1 MKRLLPAITMLLA
14 AIAISGGAQPAA
26 LPESLSYADRL
37 LMAGKCIEL
46 GDNAGFSADDS
57 AAAVV
62 LSYYDK
68 AVELCPESYRT
79 WLARAIYL
87 DCVEEEFARSNADY
101 RKAIEL
107 APQEIEPYT
116 RYARSLAACQNNV
129 DSAIAVYRQCAVN
142 VKEYPYNHNDL
153 AKLLI
158 LKGCYD
164 EADEVMRQAL
174 VMTGNNLLDASAL
187 DFIPIEITHR

>member
-1 MKRLLPAITMLLA
+1 
-14 AIAISGGAQPAA
+14 
-26 LPESLSYADRL
+26 
-37 LMAGKCIEL
+37 MAEKYMEL
-46 GDNAGFSADDS
+46 GDNAGFCADDS
-57 AAAVV
+57 AAAIV

-87 DCVEEEFARSNADY
+87 DCIEEEFARSNADY

-116 RYARSLAACQNNV
+116 RYARSLAVCQNNL
-129 DSAIAVYRQCAVN
+129 DSAITVYRQCVDK
-142 VKEYPYNHNDL
+142 VKEYPYNHNEL

-158 LKGCYD
+158 LKGRYC
-164 EADEVMRQAL
+164 EAAEVMRQAL
-174 VMTGNNLLDASAL
+174 VITGNNLLDADAL
-187 DFIPIEITHR
+187 EFLRREQRTR